1 MRVPRIDPRW
11 LPLVVGGEG
20 GFVLADND
28 HKLLEGI
35 LFERVLPQIDGRSS
49 VADIARRLD
58 GEFSSAEVCYAL
70 KLLER
75 RGLLAEADGA
85 ADPGPDDALWS
96 MLGIVG
102 PDPVRRV
109 GAPTVSLRS
118 VGDASVEPLRAA
130 LAAAGVRD
138 GDGGLTVIVT
148 DDLLCAE
155 LAAANR
161 AALAQAAPWLLVR
174 PTGRF
179 VSVGPLF
186 VPGRTGCW
194 ECLAVRMRAQRE
206 PERIAGRYVSGDFI
220 PLPRATTD
228 ATRRIAI
235 GMAVAKIAEWVAR
248 GGALPA
254 LEGRIVTFD
263 MLRFETGWHTLVRLP
278 FCAAC
283 GAANPPRER
292 SCDPIEIDRRPKLFT
307 ADGGHRSATPEET
320 LDRYGHHVSPLTGIA
335 ASLERH
341 DLGDAGAVYV
351 AGYNKVLENNTLCD
365 LRLHFRSRSSGKGI
379 TDAQARAGALCESIE
394 RYCGHF
400 QGHEPRRRATFRQLG
415 DAAIDPRSCML
426 YSARQYEEREQWN
439 ARPSRF
445 NGVPL
450 RFDDD
455 LEVEWSPIWSLS
467 RRQTRWLPTA
477 WLYFGYPQ
485 APEQC
490 RFLACSNGNAAG
502 NSREEAIMHGFLEL
516 IERDALAIWWYN
528 RLFRPGLDLD
538 SFDEPLIRRMRAR
551 LCERERDLWALDLT
565 CDTGIPVFGAFS
577 RSLRGNGQSIAMGF
591 GAHVE
596 PRIAMLRAVTELN
609 QMLIWLP
616 PACGTRSEGAFR
628 DPEIVAWMQD
638 ASLENEAYL
647 APCGTRVAADFHYQ
661 ALDDLHDDLEAF
673 LRLVERLGLEM
684 LVLDQTR
691 PEVGMPVVKV
701 VVPGL
706 RPAHARLA
714 PGRLYDVP
722 VMMGWL
728 GAMQDEAE
736 LNPRAVFL

>member
-1 MRVPRIDPRW
+1 MRVPRIDARW

-35 LFERVLPQIDGRSS
+35 LFERVLPQIDGRTRA
-49 VADIARRLD
+49 ADIARRLE
-58 GEFSSAEVCYAL
+58 GEFSDAEVRYAL
-70 KLLER
+70 KLLEQ
-75 RGLLAEADGA
+75 RGLLAEAEGA
-85 ADPGPDDALWS
+85 AEPGPDDALWS
-96 MLGIVG
+96 MLGIAE
-102 PDPVRRV
+102 PDPVRRP

-118 VGDASVEPLRAA
+118 IGDVSIERLRTA
-130 LAAAGVRD
+130 LAAAGVREE
-138 GDGGLTVIVT
+138 DGGLTVIVT
-148 DDLLCAE
+148 DNLLRVE
-155 LAAANR
+155 LAAINR
-161 AALAQAAPWLLVR
+161 AALAQTAPWLLVR
-174 PTGRF
+174 PEGRY

-194 ECLAVRMRAQRE
+194 ECLAARVRAQHE
-206 PERIAGRYVSGDFI
+206 PERIAGRHVSGDFI
-220 PLPRATTD
+220 ALPRATTD
-228 ATRRIAI
+228 ATRHIAI
-235 GMAVAKIAEWVAR
+235 GMATAKIAEWVAR

-263 MLRFETGWHTLVRLP
+263 VLRFETDWHTLAQLP
-278 FCAAC
+278 FCTAC
-283 GAANPPRER
+283 GSADPPRER

-307 ADGGHRSATPEET
+307 ADGGHRSVTPEET
-320 LDRYGHHVSPLTGIA
+320 LERYGHHVSPLTGIA

-351 AGYNKVLENNTLCD
+351 AGYNKVLENDTLRD
-365 LRLHFRSRSSGKGI
+365 LRLHFRSRSSGKGV

-394 RYCGHF
+394 RYSGHF
-400 QGHEPRRRATFRQLG
+400 QGHEPRRRATFRELG

-426 YSARQYEEREQWN
+426 YSARQYDEREQWN

-455 LEVEWSPIWSLS
+455 VKVEWSPVWSLS
-467 RRQTRWLPTA
+467 RRRTRWLPTA

-485 APEQC
+485 ASEE
-490 RFLACSNGNAAG
+490 RWFHACSNGNAAG

-516 IERDALAIWWYN
+516 IERDALSIWWYN
-528 RLFRPGLDLD
+528 RLSRPGLDLD
-538 SFDEPLIRRMRAR
+538 SFDEPFIRRMRAR

-577 RSLRGNGQSIAMGF
+577 RSLRNGRSIAMGF

-596 PRIAMLRAVTELN
+596 PRLAMLRAVTELN

-616 PACGTRSEGAFR
+616 PECGTRSEGAFR

-638 ASLENEAYL
+638 ASVENEAYL
-647 APCGTRVAADFHYQ
+647 ASRGTRVATDFRYQ
-661 ALDDLHDDLEAF
+661 ALDDLRDELEAF
-673 LRLVERLGLEM
+673 LRLIERLGLEM

-691 PEVGMPVVKV
+691 SEVGMPVVKV

-722 VMMGWL
+722 VTMGWL
-728 GAMQDEAE
+728 TTTQGETE
-736 LNPRAVFL
+736 LNPRSVFL